1 MLYQLNIKYKEMP
14 SSTSTLKITKK
25 TGNTDVTLMTPVT
38 LKVGNQN
45 EEGSIL
51 VPTVTMSENNHKVT
65 IATKITDLAVT
76 TNFSNVLTVSL
87 FESNGTTAKAFSD
100 NVKVEINGK
109 QTNINGNLAT
119 IGDIENGNVE
129 TIITG
134 LNAGSYKVKIGIAN
148 VRNNLNDIKFPM
160 KSRIENVSKEV
171 DFVIARYPSYALN
184 VKTEKIED
192 RIVNTAEE
200 SKTISLNL
208 KYKAVN
214 TVETPSVYVVV
225 KKKSNDTNYNTIINN
240 WTYTLAD
247 QIKDTTNS
255 TDKIE
260 STTMT
265 LNIPQ
270 GSENGFYRVF
280 ITIGD
285 KTTSLNIVI
294 YDGEMSEV
302 IVGQNDT

>member
-1 MLYQLNIKYKEMP
+1 MIQKKYKVAKVIAIFI
-14 SSTSTLKITKK
+14 LI
-25 TGNTDVTLMTPVT
+25 VILIYLLI

-214 TVETPSVYVVV
+214 TIETPSVYVVV

-294 YDGEMSEV
+294 YDGERSEV

>member
-1 MLYQLNIKYKEMP
+1 MIQKKYKVAKVIAIFI
-14 SSTSTLKITKK
+14 LI
-25 TGNTDVTLMTPVT
+25 VILIYLLI
-38 LKVGNQN
+38 LKVGNQS

-76 TNFSNVLTVSL
+76 TNCSNVLTVSL

-214 TVETPSVYVVV
+214 TIETPSVYVVV

>member
-1 MLYQLNIKYKEMP
+1 MIQKKYKVAKVIAIFI
-14 SSTSTLKITKK
+14 LI
-25 TGNTDVTLMTPVT
+25 VILIYLLI

-192 RIVNTAEE
+192 RIVNTEEE

-214 TVETPSVYVVV
+214 TIETPSVYVVV

>member
-1 MLYQLNIKYKEMP
+1 MP

-38 LKVGNQN
+38 LKVGNQD

-214 TVETPSVYVVV
+214 TIETPSVYVVV

>member
-1 MLYQLNIKYKEMP
+1 MIQKKYKVAKVIAIFI
-14 SSTSTLKITKK
+14 LI
-25 TGNTDVTLMTPVT
+25 VILIYLLI

-214 TVETPSVYVVV
+214 TIETPSVYVVV

>member
-1 MLYQLNIKYKEMP
+1 MIQKKYKVAKVIAIFILIVIVIYLLI
-14 SSTSTLKITKK
+14 LK
-25 TGNTDVTLMTPVT
+25 G
-38 LKVGNQN
+38 GNQN

-214 TVETPSVYVVV
+214 TIETPSVYVVV

>member
-1 MLYQLNIKYKEMP
+1 MIQKKYKVAKVIAIFI
-14 SSTSTLKITKK
+14 LI
-25 TGNTDVTLMTPVT
+25 VILIYLLI

-214 TVETPSVYVVV
+214 TIETPSVYVVV

-280 ITIGD
+280 IKIGD

>member
-1 MLYQLNIKYKEMP
+1 MIQKKYKVAKVIAIFI
-14 SSTSTLKITKK
+14 LI
-25 TGNTDVTLMTPVT
+25 VILIYLLI

-76 TNFSNVLTVSL
+76 TNFLNVLTVSL

-214 TVETPSVYVVV
+214 TIETPSVYVVV

>member
-1 MLYQLNIKYKEMP
+1 M
-14 SSTSTLKITKK
+14 
-25 TGNTDVTLMTPVT
+25 
-38 LKVGNQN
+38 
-45 EEGSIL
+45 
-51 VPTVTMSENNHKVT
+51 
-65 IATKITDLAVT
+65 
-76 TNFSNVLTVSL
+76 
-87 FESNGTTAKAFSD
+87 
-100 NVKVEINGK
+100 
-109 QTNINGNLAT
+109 
-119 IGDIENGNVE
+119 
-129 TIITG
+129 
-134 LNAGSYKVKIGIAN
+134 
-148 VRNNLNDIKFPM
+148 
-160 KSRIENVSKEV
+160 
-171 DFVIARYPSYALN
+171 
-184 VKTEKIED
+184 
-192 RIVNTAEE
+192 
-200 SKTISLNL
+200 
-208 KYKAVN
+208 
-214 TVETPSVYVVV
+214 VV

-285 KTTSLNIVI
+285 KTTSLYIVI

>member
-1 MLYQLNIKYKEMP
+1 MIQKKYKVAKVIAIFI
-14 SSTSTLKITKK
+14 LI
-25 TGNTDVTLMTPVT
+25 VILIYLLI

-51 VPTVTMSENNHKVT
+51 VLTVTMSENNHKVT

-214 TVETPSVYVVV
+214 TIETPSVYVVV

>member
-1 MLYQLNIKYKEMP
+1 MKIVKKILSSLIIIILLIIVLISGIVFINSKKNPNEIPSIFGYEPFVVLSGSMETEIYK
-14 SSTSTLKITKK
+14 
-25 TGNTDVTLMTPVT
+25 GD
-38 LKVGNQN
+38 
-45 EEGSIL
+45 L
-51 VPTVTMSENNHKVT
+51 VIVK
-65 IATKITDLAVT
+65 
-76 TNFSNVLTVSL
+76 
-87 FESNGTTAKAFSD
+87 
-100 NVKVEINGK
+100 KVEAK
-109 QTNINGNLAT
+109 DLK
-119 IGDIENGNVE
+119 E
-129 TIITG
+129 
-134 LNAGSYKVKIGIAN
+134 
-148 VRNNLNDIKFPM
+148 NDIIAFRDDDNYVVTH
-160 KSRIENVSKEV
+160 RIV
-171 DFVIARYPSYALN
+171 
-184 VKTEKIED
+184 EKIED

-214 TVETPSVYVVV
+214 TIETPSVYVVV

>member
-1 MLYQLNIKYKEMP
+1 MKKNTKKICVVLLLAIVAIASYFVSGTYAKYTRAVSGSDTVTVAKFSVDASGLNKEQNATIDLFDTVKEADLSANEENVLAGKIAP
-14 SSTSTLKITKK
+14 GTGGEFTTTLTNKSEVDVKAVITLKETS
-25 TGNTDVTLMTPVT
+25 NT
-38 LKVGNQN
+38 
-45 EEGSIL
+45 
-51 VPTVTMSENNHKVT
+51 
-65 IATKITDLAVT
+65 
-76 TNFSNVLTVSL
+76 SNVP
-87 FESNGTTAKAFSD
+87 
-100 NVKVEINGK
+100 VE
-109 QTNINGNLAT
+109 
-119 IGDIENGNVE
+119 
-129 TIITG
+129 
-134 LNAGSYKVKIGIAN
+134 
-148 VRNNLNDIKFPM
+148 KFPM

-214 TVETPSVYVVV
+214 TIETPSVYVVV

>member
-1 MLYQLNIKYKEMP
+1 M
-14 SSTSTLKITKK
+14 
-25 TGNTDVTLMTPVT
+25 
-38 LKVGNQN
+38 
-45 EEGSIL
+45 
-51 VPTVTMSENNHKVT
+51 
-65 IATKITDLAVT
+65 
-76 TNFSNVLTVSL
+76 LTVSL

-214 TVETPSVYVVV
+214 TIETPSVYVVV

>member
-1 MLYQLNIKYKEMP
+1 MIQKKYKVAKVIAIFI
-14 SSTSTLKITKK
+14 LI
-25 TGNTDVTLMTPVT
+25 VILIYLLI

-214 TVETPSVYVVV
+214 TIETPSVYVVV

-302 IVGQNDT
+302 IVGENDT